1 MADIGAPGASQG
13 GQGSGMGSGHGSG
26 NKEGNNTGGGK
37 KGEGD
42 PVAPGASSSSG
53 NLGDVIGALGN
64 LVGGLKNF
72 VGVQQDE
79 TSQEIDE
86 TTTDVNYS
94 AYDNPAYDSAA
105 VEAQV
110 MGPPSMQS
118 PAYDSA
124 AVEAQVM
131 GPPSFGAVA
140 QEESVNRNVS
150 RSAQERAMDDAVAI
164 GAKRT
169 NRTAYKG
176 PGKRGSAPPGYE
188 RQEDNTINIKEET
201 VKSFVDSLQSFS
213 RTRKERAIRAFL
225 DKHKMGL
232 AQLARNNAKNLDM
245 GILGAVPGLGLLS
258 GSRNLLVG
266 LFESMGFSPQID
278 TPAMQAL
285 MQEAI
290 RAGVLD
296 KETSDGQLGQIIEE
310 DSSGDQ

>member
-1 MADIGAPGASQG
+1 
-13 GQGSGMGSGHGSG
+13 
-26 NKEGNNTGGGK
+26 
-37 KGEGD
+37 
-42 PVAPGASSSSG
+42 
-53 NLGDVIGALGN
+53 
-64 LVGGLKNF
+64 
-72 VGVQQDE
+72 
-79 TSQEIDE
+79 
-86 TTTDVNYS
+86 
-94 AYDNPAYDSAA
+94 
-105 VEAQV
+105 
-110 MGPPSMQS
+110 
-118 PAYDSA
+118 
-124 AVEAQVM
+124 M

>member
-1 MADIGAPGASQG
+1 MAYGDPEAPDDGSNDGSSGGDPVGSQNG
-13 GQGSGMGSGHGSG
+13 SNQGS
-26 NKEGNNTGGGK
+26 KTGGGK

-53 NLGDVIGALGN
+53 NLGDAIGALGN

-86 TTTDVNYS
+86 TNTDVDYGY
-94 AYDNPAYDSAA
+94 YDGTTIDDVDFESTTTAPTQQGYAQPEHALDAIAA
-105 VEAQV
+105 QNL
-110 MGPPSMQS
+110 
-118 PAYDSA
+118 
-124 AVEAQVM
+124 
-131 GPPSFGAVA
+131 AVA

-169 NRTAYKG
+169 NRTAYQG
-176 PGKRGSAPPGYE
+176 PGKRGFAPPGYE

-310 DSSGDQ
+310 DSAGDQ